1 MKLKTVVSSLDGLSE
16 EIAKL
21 YSKSGD
27 VFILA
32 LDGLDEHPDVKGL
45 SNTVKAVRTEKKT
58 LEEQLAELGKK
69 IAGIDL
75 EKVKDIDPEKYQEHL
90 AELQRL
96 KDEEDQRQKQKLKDE
111 QKWEKLEQQLLQDH
125 ETKIQ
130 SLTETYTS
138 QIETL
143 KTSSQAEKEKLMGAL
158 KTTLKD
164 QELTTAF
171 IKVGANIPVM
181 TPHVA
186 PLVDV
191 RDIGDGTFRAVVID
205 PEGNPR
211 KDDKGTA
218 SHVLSHLWVSLERNR
233 SSADYSRLTRSRA
246 VQVQAETEA
255 PPTTAN
261 RTRLRKNLS
270 TSPSK
275 LFLKAKIH
283 RNMKGLK
290 KPLWERINNYVQRK
304 SKN

>member
-211 KDDKGTA
+211 KDDKGQL
-218 SHVLSHLWVSLERNR
+218 LSIESLVGEFREKPEFSGLFKADQKPGGSSSSGNR
-233 SSADYSRLTRSRA
+233 STTDNSEPNPFTKESFNLT
-246 VQVQAETEA
+246 QQAI
-255 PPTTAN
+255 
-261 RTRLRKNLS
+261 
-270 TSPSK
+270 
-275 LFLKAKIH
+275 LKSQDPQKYE
-283 RNMKGLK
+283 RLK
-290 KPLWERINNYVQRK
+290 KAAVGEDK
-304 SKN
+304 